1 MFQKLVSILMIPILF
16 MYTLLPAAFGARNDK
31 VFQWSDLKNLHSL
44 GDYIDYI
51 QERGAPSFDTDT
63 FLRNLAPADMVRKI
77 LHGQVLDREEEA
89 YLDVKL
95 DETLSSFCTY
105 VAENTGFD
113 LERLL
118 THVPNLNGPAEF
130 GAEVLGV
137 DTTALRGRIYAL
149 RDEAAREGDSFKEN
163 LLFLIGAYLSVI
175 EKVEINAVES
185 KRGNP
190 DEVMV
195 QVTVTYYDGYRH
207 VMYPGMYINTVTGEA
222 SGNGES
228 GMLGL
233 GFNCQIPELVVY
245 ATIGAWQ
252 RHLGF
257 MLLYDILANSTPLF
271 NYQTRRLKFNYNNK
285 EWMIQIWKGNYA
297 LVTNGA
303 EVGVYNRAPGSKGT
317 YYECASDDEMMNM
330 TLQLYHKDDQ
340 IFSIGPMRHWW
351 ANGFKITKNIY
362 QPKDLTM
369 KFAME
374 MPDEEMLRAFA
385 AAIDAEG
392 TGDITY
398 VIDGL
403 TIYVTF

>member
-16 MYTLLPAAFGARNDK
+16 MYTLMPAAFGARNDK

-44 GDYIDYI
+44 SDYINYV

-63 FLRNLAPADMVRKI
+63 FLRRLAPADIVRKI

-95 DETLSSFCTY
+95 DETLSEFCTY

-137 DTTALRGRIYAL
+137 NTTELRGRIYAL
-149 RDEAAREGDSFKEN
+149 RDEAAREGDWFKEN

-175 EKVEINAVES
+175 EKVEINAVPS
-185 KRGNP
+185 KRDP
-190 DEVMV
+190 EHEVMV
-195 QVTVTYYDGYRH
+195 QVTVTYYDGFRH

-222 SGNGES
+222 SGNGEG

-233 GFNCQIPELVVY
+233 GFNCKIPELVVY
-245 ATIGAWQ
+245 ATVGAWQ
-252 RHLGF
+252 RGLGF
-257 MLLYDILANSTPLF
+257 MLLYDILANSIPLF

-297 LVTNGA
+297 TLTNGA
-303 EVGVYNRAPGSKGT
+303 EVGVYNRKMGSIGT
-317 YYECASDDEMMNM
+317 YYDCASDEEMMQM
-330 TLQLYHKDDQ
+330 TLQLYHGDEQ
-340 IFSIGPMRHWW
+340 LFSIGPMRHWW
-351 ANGFKITKNIY
+351 MNGFKITKNLY

-369 KFAME
+369 KFSID
-374 MPDEEMLRAFA
+374 MPDEEMLSAFKT
-385 AAIDAEG
+385 AIDNEG